1 MAAAEKEFDGQT
13 CLKRRT
19 ILRLGVP
26 KERGLF
32 TTTSGGRT
40 KASPKRDRRSG
51 TRRSRVKRAN
61 SSGKDERSEFL
72 AGEGQNK
79 GSYQSG
85 QMGQTV
91 NLLAYAFGGSNPS
104 LPTRKKRRA
113 GRSCKSRSRSPIRPL
128 AGRADSDTVYFCGSS
143 SVDRAS
149 AFQAEGR
156 EFEPRLPLQCAA
168 ACDTNASV
176 QR

>member
-1 MAAAEKEFDGQT
+1 
-13 CLKRRT
+13 
-19 ILRLGVP
+19 
-26 KERGLF
+26 
-32 TTTSGGRT
+32 
-40 KASPKRDRRSG
+40 
-51 TRRSRVKRAN
+51 
-61 SSGKDERSEFL
+61 
-72 AGEGQNK
+72 
-79 GSYQSG
+79 
-85 QMGQTV
+85 MGQTV

-104 LPTRKKRRA
+104 LPTKKSAGWSCRPGAVERRCE
-113 GRSCKSRSRSPIRPL
+113 G
-128 AGRADSDTVYFCGSS
+128 GDNSDTVCFCGSS

>member
-1 MAAAEKEFDGQT
+1 
-13 CLKRRT
+13 
-19 ILRLGVP
+19 
-26 KERGLF
+26 
-32 TTTSGGRT
+32 
-40 KASPKRDRRSG
+40 
-51 TRRSRVKRAN
+51 
-61 SSGKDERSEFL
+61 
-72 AGEGQNK
+72 
-79 GSYQSG
+79 
-85 QMGQTV
+85 MGQTV

-104 LPTRKKRRA
+104 LPTKKSA
-113 GRSCKSRSRSPIRPL
+113 GWSCKISSGARLRASRME
-128 AGRADSDTVYFCGSS
+128 RADSDTVYFCGSS

>member
-72 AGEGQNK
+72 AGEEQNK

-104 LPTRKKRRA
+104 LPTKKSAGWSCWVPDAVGRRRE
-113 GRSCKSRSRSPIRPL
+113 GKD
-128 AGRADSDTVYFCGSS
+128 DSDTVCFCGSS